1 MHRHMSMIG
10 GGDQVHAKGDVLSL
24 PPIEHAA
31 QLPIDKSDRCHR
43 LWRASPTIV
52 RGNIGLPGAY
62 RQHLRRVQVGE
73 AVYLDFSGIV
83 GRPNN

>member
-1 MHRHMSMIG
+1 MLTDG
-10 GGDQVHAKGDVLSL
+10 TSL
-24 PPIEHAA
+24 ACHPQCTPKPPPHPHSDAA
-31 QLPIDKSDRCHR
+31 QLPIDKADRCHR

-62 RQHLRRVQVGE
+62 RQQRRVQVGE
-73 AVYLDFSGIV
+73 AVYLDFARVV